1 MIDTTRFLSKNL
13 IKGKKA
19 FVASLALVFVLGI
32 SACDGSSNS
41 KDPNKPDTPDNSTT
55 NYKNDLNL
63 DLSKTIFVKEDGVA
77 TNDGSSW
84 SKGVTLQK
92 ALELSS
98 KDDKN
103 TIVVA
108 QGTYKA
114 DDQNVDESFNL
125 KSGVKI
131 YGGFVAT
138 SGKDIDKSTRDL
150 TKSILEG
157 DLGQSK
163 KTKVILKGTK
173 LNSDT
178 LLDGFTIQNAENSI
192 IEGYGGAFQLTNS
205 DKVTLSNLTFKNNK
219 IISTY
224 AGKSV
229 FGGAIGIEGAE
240 PKIVNCTFENN
251 SAVSKPNGAGTVTS
265 LSAGGAI
272 YARKF
277 SEPGMTH
284 KVEFEI
290 INSKFVSNSADEGG
304 AIGFEDTTA
313 ASYIKNS
320 IFVSN
325 TAKQKNGGAIYSNSD
340 FNITNSNFVN
350 NSVLDGKQGGAI
362 YHYYGTLTLYNSIL
376 WNNKAG
382 NSLNNIYGE
391 TTVIPKFNLINKN
404 SYGKA
409 GIITTLFNKSSL
421 SNKTLD
427 ATAFNIKDDGTI
439 SEQTS
444 IDIVKNSGNND
455 NYKAIT
461 KIEAKD
467 DKDFA
472 GDSRLKGETIDIGAY
487 EF

>member
-55 NYKNDLNL
+55 TYKNDLNL

-157 DLGQSK
+157 ELGQGK

-192 IEGYGGAFQLTNS
+192 IKGYGGAFQLTNS

-240 PKIVNCTFENN
+240 PKIINCTFENN
-251 SAVSKPNGAGTVTS
+251 SAVSLANDMGTVTS

-290 INSKFVSNSADEGG
+290 INSKFVSNTADEGG

-325 TAKQKNGGAIYSNSD
+325 SAKQKNGGAIYASSD
-340 FNITNSNFVN
+340 FKIANSNFVN

-362 YHYYGTLTLYNSIL
+362 YHNSGFLTLYHSIL

-382 NSLNNIYGE
+382 TELDNIYLNSTIFPRSNIINE
-391 TTVIPKFNLINKN
+391 NSFDSSNAYLIKNLKNKL
-404 SYGKA
+404 G
-409 GIITTLFNKSSL
+409 
-421 SNKTLD
+421 NKTLG
-427 ATAFNIKDDGTI
+427 ANAFNIKDDGTI

-444 IDIVKNSGNND
+444 IDIIKNSGD
-455 NYKAIT
+455 NARYKEIT
-461 KIEAKD
+461 NIEAKD

-472 GDSRLKGETIDIGAY
+472 GNPRLKGETIDIGAY